1 MLNKTR
7 LVKDKSSNRK
17 GYGSFKVYFSP
28 HISSRL
34 PTPKYQKVTHVAYP
48 FLLMLNVANKETANA
63 KQLSRVLVYN

>member
-34 PTPKYQKVTHVAYP
+34 PTPKYQKVTHAYP
-48 FLLMLNVANKETANA
+48 FLLMLMVANKETANA
-63 KQLSRVLVYN
+63 NISLVY